1 MKTCQLQT
9 KMFYNIGTRVKSKL
23 VIVCNEEYVDRF
35 IPRNEYSNNNALRIS
50 VTGMKSYLLKQTGRN
65 LLFRIIFYSRSQ

>member
-23 VIVCNEEYVDRF
+23 VIVCNEESVDRF
-35 IPRNEYSNNNALRIS
+35 VPRNEHSNSNAMRIS
-50 VTGMKSYLLKQTGRN
+50 VSGMN
-65 LLFRIIFYSRSQ
+65 